1 MVKPKG
7 FQCATKCFAK
17 RAVDLLILFCF
28 APVWVPLSLVIL
40 FGIVL
45 EQLISGAF
53 GPLIISEIR
62 ISKGRKFRLYKLNMY
77 KESAR
82 KKYILESE
90 RYAKMKTYAY
100 LGQDSNSLTLVGRVM
115 KKYYLDELGQMINIL
130 LGQMSFVGPRPR
142 LEVEEISM
150 NPPRQ
155 LLKSG
160 YFCFAANQW
169 KNEDHSNLGFHS
181 DEEYLEIYLN
191 SSTSELLK
199 IDLSIFLDG
208 MKAVIKGKGK

>member
-1 MVKPKG
+1 V
-7 FQCATKCFAK
+7 
-17 RAVDLLILFCF
+17 
-28 APVWVPLSLVIL
+28 SLVIIFL
-40 FGIVL
+40 IVL
-45 EQLISGAF
+45 EQLISGAC
-53 GPLIISEIR
+53 GPPIISELR
-62 ISKGRKFRLYKLNMY
+62 ISKGKKFRLYKLNMY

-90 RYAKMKTYAY
+90 RYANMKTYAY

-115 KKYYLDELGQMINIL
+115 KKYYLDELGQMINIF

-142 LEVEEISM
+142 LEVEEVSM

-155 LLKSG
+155 LLNGG

-181 DEEYLEIYLN
+181 DEDYLEIYLN

>member
-1 MVKPKG
+1 MVKSED
-7 FQCATKCFAK
+7 FQGASKCFAK
-17 RAVDLLILFCF
+17 RVMDLIILFCF
-28 APVWVPLSLVIL
+28 APVWVPVSLIIL
-40 FGIVL
+40 LGIVF
-45 EQLISGAF
+45 EQLISGDF
-53 GPLIISEIR
+53 GPPIISEIR

-77 KESAR
+77 KESVR
-82 KKYILESE
+82 KKYILESD
-90 RYAKMKTYAY
+90 RYAQMGTYAY
-100 LGQDSNSLTLVGRVM
+100 LGQDTNSLRLVGRVM

-130 LGQMSFVGPRPR
+130 SGQMSFVGPRPR
-142 LEVEEISM
+142 LEVEDVSM

-208 MKAVIKGKGK
+208 VKAVIKGKGK